1 MSAAAWLVTGAGSGV
16 GRALAIALAS
26 TGAEVLLAGRNR
38 ARLDETARWCWAPSQ
53 SFEVDLADPSSV
65 AALVGSVAVHLG
77 TRPLAGIVHAAGIM
91 TWNSDATA
99 LGWSM
104 VPLVN
109 AVAPW
114 RLTLALEPLLL
125 AGTGARV
132 LLVAGAPFT
141 LRGLRPDAD
150 TWLGSH
156 KGRGLALALEAAA
169 GKVWLARSLH
179 RRWAGRASAFAFH
192 PGYVRSHLA
201 GGLPL
206 PFRALGL
213 LAQPFLSKRSLTGE
227 FLALDPAAPA
237 LSGTLVSGRRGIDN
251 CPAAPDPEAED
262 AFALRLVSSPP
273 TGR

>member
-1 MSAAAWLVTGAGSGV
+1 L
-16 GRALAIALAS
+16 
-26 TGAEVLLAGRNR
+26 
-38 ARLDETARWCWAPSQ
+38 
-53 SFEVDLADPSSV
+53 
-65 AALVGSVAVHLG
+65 AALVGSVAAHLG
-77 TRPLAGIVHAAGIM
+77 TRPLAGIVHAAGVM
-91 TWNSDATA
+91 AWNSEATA
-99 LGWSM
+99 AGWSA
-104 VPLVN
+104 VPMVN

-141 LRGLRPDAD
+141 LKGLRPDPDA
-150 TWLGSH
+150 WLGTQ
-156 KGRGLALALEAAA
+156 KGRGMALALEAAA

-201 GGLPL
+201 DGLPL
-206 PFRALGL
+206 PFKALGL
-213 LAQPFLSKRSLTGE
+213 LAQPFLSKRSVTGE

-237 LSGTLVSGRRGIDN
+237 LSGALVAGRRAVDN
-251 CPAAPDPEAED
+251 CPAAPDPAAED
-262 AFALRLVSSPP
+262 AFALRLISSQS